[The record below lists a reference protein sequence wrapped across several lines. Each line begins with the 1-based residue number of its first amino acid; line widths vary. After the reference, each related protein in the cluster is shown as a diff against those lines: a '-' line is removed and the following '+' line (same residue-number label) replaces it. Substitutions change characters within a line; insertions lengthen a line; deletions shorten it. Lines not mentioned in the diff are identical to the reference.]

1 MGFLFSKLNPP
12 EPPPE
17 LKKEPYSPEV
27 LSMLERFNTKYPE
40 LKYMLSS
47 SNNLTTEKKIE
58 YDNEAYT
65 FLKQVPVPTEDGL
78 YTFILSQIT
87 KYTIKIEPTDEKVNK
102 LLKDYSE
109 KYPYMEE
116 YLDNTKTL
124 AVDKQVEANK
134 SMQDFLETYPLG
146 SLNDLYKFQISLL
159 KKYNLSVPPEEEG
172 FSNFRTSSSSMNYS
186 KISIKM
192 EAVVKN
198 RSLLEKEYA
207 SFSR

>member
-12 EPPPE
+12 PPPE
-17 LKKEPYSPEV
+17 PKKEPYLPEV
-27 LSMLERFNTKYPE
+27 LTMLERFNIKYPE

-47 SNNLTTEKKIE
+47 SNNLTTEKKIQ
-58 YDNEAYT
+58 YDNEGYT
-65 FLKQVPVPTEDGL
+65 FLKQVPVPTEDSL
-78 YTFILSQIT
+78 YTFLLSQIT
-87 KYTIKIEPTDEKVNK
+87 KYSIKIKPTDEKVNK

-116 YLDNTKTL
+116 YLDNFKTL
-124 AVDKQVEANK
+124 DIDKQVEANK
-134 SMQDFLETYPLG
+134 SMQDFLEVYPLG
-146 SLNDLYKFQISLL
+146 SLNDLYKLHISLL
-159 KKYNLSVPPEEEG
+159 KKYGLSLPPEEEG
-172 FSNFRTSSSSMNYS
+172 FSNDRTSSSMNYS

-198 RSLLEKEYA
+198 RSLLEKQYA